1 MTMQPYLRA
10 RQQQDRRARYT
21 GLILTVA
28 VHAVALVFCLTA
40 GLKYLDPPPPETSFL
55 IDFEEDI
62 LEQERPL
69 PTKVGR
75 QPQAEEI
82 DRTKEVE
89 LVQKA
94 ESPHVSDR
102 PNATPATRPDPH
114 GDVEVPTPKVE
125 EPKLDPRASFP
136 GMSQKDSKATTPHSA
151 SEASEGFKAG
161 QPDGNTKE
169 GRTEGN
175 ANAHLKGR
183 NVVGTLPKPSYNA
196 QMEGTVVVQVKV
208 DQYGNVTEAIPGVE
222 GTTVTDKGL
231 WNAARAAAMKAH
243 FNMSADAPVLQ
254 TGTITYKFKLQ

>member
-1 MTMQPYLRA
+1 MQPYQRTQEKREKNA
-10 RQQQDRRARYT
+10 NVS
-21 GLILTVA
+21 GLLLTLG
-28 VHAVALVFCLTA
+28 VHAAALVVLLTS
-40 GLKYLDPPPPETSFL
+40 GLKYLDPPPPERTSLL
-55 IDFEEDI
+55 IEFEE
-62 LEQERPL
+62 EAPQARPL
-69 PTKVGR
+69 ETRIGR

-82 DRTKEVE
+82 DVEKPVE

-94 ESPHVSDR
+94 ESPHVSDK
-102 PNATPATRPDPH
+102 PNVTPATKPDAH

-136 GMSQKDSKATTPHSA
+136 GMSPKDNSATTPHSA

-169 GRTEGN
+169 GKTSGT

-183 NVVGTLPKPSYNA
+183 NVVGTLPRPAYNA
-196 QMEGTVVVQVKV
+196 QLEGIVVVQVKV
-208 DQYGNVTEAIPGVE
+208 DQYGNVTEAVPGVE
-222 GTTVTDKGL
+222 GTTVTNTAL

>member
-1 MTMQPYLRA
+1 MQPYLRT
-10 RQQQDRRARYT
+10 REQQDRRGRVT
-21 GLILTVA
+21 GLVLTVA
-28 VHAVALVFCLTA
+28 VHAVALIFCLSA

-55 IDFEEDI
+55 IDFEEDV
-62 LEQERPL
+62 LEPEKPT

-82 DRTKEVE
+82 YRTKEVE

-94 ESPHVSDR
+94 ESPYVNDR
-102 PNATPATRPDPH
+102 PNTTPATKPDPH

-136 GMSQKDSKATTPHSA
+136 GMSQKDSKSTTPHSS